1 MSPLEMMMMIMTLM
15 TLIIMMRMVRHVGS
29 GVKRYGALQDSQ
41 SICLL
46 FIHIIIIMYRMVIIL
61 ITMR

>member
-1 MSPLEMMMMIMTLM
+1 MSPLEMMMMMMMMMTMMTLM
-15 TLIIMMRMVRHVGS
+15 TLIILMRMVRHVGS

-46 FIHIIIIMYRMVIIL
+46 FIHIIIII
-61 ITMR
+61 

>member
-46 FIHIIIIMYRMVIIL
+46 FIHIIIII
-61 ITMR
+61 